1 MVLSKAD
8 LILEVLD
15 ARYVEDTRNPEI
27 EEKVR
32 RAGKKLLYV
41 LNKSDLIGREEA
53 EKLKSHLRPSVFISS
68 TKNFGTILL
77 KQKIMELSRGE
88 KVVVGIVGYPNVGK
102 SSLINAL
109 AGREAARTSA
119 SSGFTKGL
127 QRVRVGNK
135 ILLLDTPGVFPNKEK
150 DELKHG
156 ATGAIDFAKLK
167 DPEAV
172 ALKLIEEQ
180 EELICRAYGVE
191 GEDAEEI
198 LEKIGKKYGKL
209 SAGGKVNMEVAA
221 RMILRSWQSGKMR
234 RNSA

>member
-1 MVLSKAD
+1 MVLSKSD
-8 LILEVLD
+8 FILEVLD
-15 ARYVEDTRNPEI
+15 ARYVEDTRNREI
-27 EEKVR
+27 EEKVQR
-32 RAGKKLLYV
+32 MGKKLLFV
-41 LNKSDLIGREEA
+41 LNKSDLMGREEA
-53 EKLKSHLRPSVFISS
+53 EKLKRALQPCVFVSS
-68 TKNFGTILL
+68 TKKLGINLV

-180 EELICRAYGVE
+180 GELIRRAYGVE

-221 RMILRSWQSGKMR
+221 RMILRSWQSGRMR
-234 RNSA
+234 RKFL